1 MSRNLLSV
9 TMTEMT
15 GHDAEMGGHVGPKYP
30 VGAPKATAV
39 RRNAGSERRLAVRWL
54 R

>member
-30 VGAPKATAV
+30 GCSKMKEERGT
-39 RRNAGSERRLAVRWL
+39 GSGTSS
-54 R
+54 